1 MSNISNQCAKCK
13 RPALVLLAVAFMAV
27 VSFNTVCADDPSASK
42 KTMRQIGVME
52 KIIDQ
57 ILIDSPNFLVSG
69 GDNTRGLYIDQFGA
83 VFGFEASLVS
93 QWFDF
98 GDIFSG
104 LKDRISID
112 TNEDGDQVVTIRKF
126 GKDGKEEEVV
136 IEKEKGRTEEEI
148 YNDGKEEMVQTMLD
162 YGETMS
168 SLRDGQWVVIAAFL
182 KGADYFKERQIS
194 RLILKAKIDD
204 LRAYSAGRLS
214 ESAARSRVLIEEY

>member
-1 MSNISNQCAKCK
+1 MTSMSKLCAMSK
-13 RPALVLLAVAFMAV
+13 RPGLTILVITFFIGL
-27 VSFNTVCADDPSASK
+27 SFSQVWADDPSASK

-104 LKDRISID
+104 LKDRIDID
-112 TNEDGDQVVTIRKF
+112 TNEDGDRIVTIKK
-126 GKDGKEEEVV
+126 GKGDKEEIF
-136 IEKEKGRTEEEI
+136 IEKEEGRTQEEI
-148 YNDGKEEMVQTMLD
+148 YNEGKEEMVQTMLD
-162 YGETMS
+162 YGETMG

-204 LRAYSAGRLS
+204 LRAYSAGKIS
-214 ESAARSRVLIEEY
+214 ESAAKSRVLIEEY